1 MTESISNYNND
12 NQTDLTKGLIT
23 IDGELES
30 EDIKSIKFLC
40 QDDITFKAL
49 EKIQDGIQIF
59 NELDRIGKIDS
70 TKANVDYLGECLSR
84 CHRMDLIRKL
94 GRDQLQAKYRFEL
107 GHSNFSPFR

>member
-1 MTESISNYNND
+1 MESITNYNNT

-59 NELDRIGKIDS
+59 NELERIGKIDC
-70 TKANVDYLGECLSR
+70 TKADTDYLVECLSR
-84 CHRMDLIRKL
+84 CHRMDLVKKL
-94 GRDQLQAKYRFEL
+94 GCDQVQAKNRLEL
-107 GHSNFSPFR
+107 GFSNFTPFR